1 MTCITALRRRSCPIL
16 RPEGRYVGQHSR
28 RTGHRPQ
35 KASALIAQY
44 GSLDEVI
51 AHADEVKGKMGEN
64 LRAHIDDALLSR
76 KVATIRTD
84 APVELDFDETS
95 FPAFSAD
102 EVSAAL
108 GTLGITAMQ
117 NRFLAL
123 IGGEG
128 GAAAAASTF
137 EIPPVMRAAAGD
149 AEALAAA
156 ADEIARAIEA
166 GEWIAAVVDDDKEEG
181 ALLA

>member
-1 MTCITALRRRSCPIL
+1 
-16 RPEGRYVGQHSR
+16 
-28 RTGHRPQ
+28 
-35 KASALIAQY
+35 
-44 GSLDEVI
+44 
-51 AHADEVKGKMGEN
+51 MGEN

-84 APVELDFDETS
+84 APVELDFDATS

-117 NRFLAL
+117 NRFLSL

-128 GAAAAASTF
+128 GAAGAVSTF
-137 EIPPVMRAAAGD
+137 ELPAVSRAAAGD

-156 ADEIARAIEA
+156 AAEIARAIDA

-181 ALLA
+181 ALFWPSAYAVAGDVQGAVCARGGRRRCACRGRWL

>member
-1 MTCITALRRRSCPIL
+1 
-16 RPEGRYVGQHSR
+16 
-28 RTGHRPQ
+28 
-35 KASALIAQY
+35 
-44 GSLDEVI
+44 
-51 AHADEVKGKMGEN
+51 MGEN

-84 APVELDFDETS
+84 APVELDFEATS

-123 IGGEG
+123 IGGE
-128 GAAAAASTF
+128 
-137 EIPPVMRAAAGD
+137 V
-149 AEALAAA
+149 
-156 ADEIARAIEA
+156 
-166 GEWIAAVVDDDKEEG
+166 
-181 ALLA
+181 ALLPLPARLRCPPFCVLPPAMLTRLVPLQLRSPARLMPASGSPPWWTTIRKRARSLG

>member
-1 MTCITALRRRSCPIL
+1 
-16 RPEGRYVGQHSR
+16 
-28 RTGHRPQ
+28 
-35 KASALIAQY
+35 
-44 GSLDEVI
+44 
-51 AHADEVKGKMGEN
+51 MGEN

-117 NRFLAL
+117 NRFY
-123 IGGEG
+123 G
-128 GAAAAASTF
+128 SRSRRRCR
-137 EIPPVMRAAAGD
+137 RAWCRCG
-149 AEALAAA
+149 
-156 ADEIARAIEA
+156 
-166 GEWIAAVVDDDKEEG
+166 
-181 ALLA
+181 